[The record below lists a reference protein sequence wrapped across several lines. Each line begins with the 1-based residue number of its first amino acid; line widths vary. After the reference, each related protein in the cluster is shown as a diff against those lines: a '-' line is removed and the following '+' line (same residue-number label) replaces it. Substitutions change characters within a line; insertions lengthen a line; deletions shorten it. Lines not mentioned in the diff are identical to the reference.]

1 MLRRKKW
8 KEELGKEDFSE
19 KKQVENGMFLIV
31 RIKNANHHTL
41 FGDVICES
49 DIKEFSEITQG
60 MPYL

>member
-1 MLRRKKW
+1 
-8 KEELGKEDFSE
+8 LGKEDFSE